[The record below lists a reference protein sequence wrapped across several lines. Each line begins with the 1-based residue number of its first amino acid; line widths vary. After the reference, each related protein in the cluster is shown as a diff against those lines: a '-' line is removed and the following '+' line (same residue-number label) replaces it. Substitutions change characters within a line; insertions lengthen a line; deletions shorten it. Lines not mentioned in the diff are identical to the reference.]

1 MLSQEHITLVKVSA
15 EQYRH
20 IKRQYDRNLAHI
32 NTYIEQLQWWNKR
45 VNLVSRD
52 VSRET
57 LVMHVEHSLLLRLVS
72 VVNEAPVLLDVGTGG
87 GLPGIPLAI
96 CRQGDSIQRI
106 IMNDKVEKK
115 IWAIKQMIH
124 KMGIKGVEALSK
136 NASQL
141 SPKDTTDVSWEVTEA
156 SQSTICVTKHAFKV
170 AQLLDLISP
179 KLTNEFVFL
188 KGHTE
193 AVDEIKKLS
202 FPVKAVIYTLD
213 GINETSFYDGKAIV
227 HISR

>member
-1 MLSQEHITLVKVSA
+1 MLSQKHIIRVKVHP
-15 EQYRH
+15 EKYRY
-20 IKRQYDRNLAHI
+20 IKTLYKRNQADI

-57 LVMHVEHSLLLRLVS
+57 LVMHVEHSLLLLLVS
-72 VVNEAPVLLDVGTGG
+72 AVKEASVLLDVGTGG
-87 GLPGIPLAI
+87 GLPGMPLAI

-115 IWAIKQMIH
+115 IWATKQMIH

-141 SPKDTTDVSWEVTEA
+141 STEDVVDVSREVAEA
-156 SQSTICVTKHAFKV
+156 PQSTICVTKHAFKV
-170 AQLLDLISP
+170 VQLLDLISP
-179 KLTNEFVFL
+179 NLTNDFVFL
-188 KGHTE
+188 KGYAE
-193 AVDEIKKLS
+193 AVDEIKSLN

-213 GINETSFYDGKAIV
+213 SINETSFYDGKAIV
-227 HISR
+227 HLSR